1 MRRRRRVD
9 GVSVP
14 ASDGARTRDG
24 LPQPAQPLAAP
35 RPLPRRS
42 GSNNLCVPIQ
52 RCDRQLP
59 ACWAATRGTGRARF
73 AARAFWPMLALDAAP
88 HHFKT
93 APRVVNGPVPA
104 GEDCLG
110 PREGEVRA
118 LLSRG
123 QPTGAAWRSA
133 AEIHLLHAVRRASE
147 LPHTT
152 TER

>member
-1 MRRRRRVD
+1 
-9 GVSVP
+9 
-14 ASDGARTRDG
+14 
-24 LPQPAQPLAAP
+24 
-35 RPLPRRS
+35 
-42 GSNNLCVPIQ
+42 
-52 RCDRQLP
+52 
-59 ACWAATRGTGRARF
+59 
-73 AARAFWPMLALDAAP
+73 MLALDAAP

-123 QPTGAAWRSA
+123 QPRSA
-133 AEIHLLHAVRRASE
+133 AVIHLLHAVRRASE